1 MRKMSLDV
9 VVPLYN
15 DQEVIED
22 LCKTVFNVLEGQFK
36 SVRLILILSFKYTMN
51 EKIGIYSI

>member
-22 LCKTVFNVLEGQFK
+22 LCKTIFDVLEGQFK
-36 SVRLILILSFKYTMN
+36 SVRLILIDDGSYDDTYQTAK
-51 EKIGIYSI
+51 K